1 VAKSKEAHL
10 MRVLKL
16 LMALLGAFFVA
27 SQPVKAAW
35 YKAETPK
42 FIFYGTSAK
51 DIQNDA
57 LRLERYDALLR
68 TLTGIPETSNT
79 MKLTVYVLPDIEAV
93 RRAHGGPTSNRIGGF
108 YSASRSGVIAV
119 VPRSTANDGQEDVI
133 LFHEYAHHLM
143 LQYFPV
149 AYPAW
154 YVEGFAEYLST
165 IQFTTDVAKIGLPA
179 RHRRFALTEQR
190 KTPIE
195 KLLSATVGDLGRDEM
210 GNFYG
215 RAWLLTHYLSFEP
228 TRRGQQRAYLDKINE
243 GVPALGAARQAMGD
257 LDALQKDLDRYQAAS
272 KLSYLS
278 VPNKAPNI
286 QVTLT
291 ELDKATGDTLTERLA
306 LTRGANRERLE
317 PIAERLRKLT
327 TTYPG
332 HPAVLTLLAEA
343 ELELKNFQ
351 AAGAA
356 ADAAI
361 AKEPNNARALL
372 WKGLSI
378 GRPLFDAG
386 DRDPAKWKI
395 ARSWIVRANRANI
408 DDPLPLFEYYRTF
421 TGERKLPPSSAI
433 TGLERAVELIPQ
445 SNSFRI
451 PLAYE
456 KTKAGDFKTAA
467 LLMRPIANSPHANA
481 AAAWAKGLMVELNA
495 AAAKPAGTVDINA
508 LMARVSPDRKEK
520 EEDKEED

>member
-1 VAKSKEAHL
+1 
-10 MRVLKL
+10 MRL
-16 LMALLGAFFVA
+16 LMLVFALLAGLIFATKPA
-27 SQPVKAAW
+27 KAAW
-35 YKAETPK
+35 YRAETPK

-68 TLTGIPETSNT
+68 ALTGIPETTYS
-79 MKLTVYVLPDIEAV
+79 MKLTVYVLPDIAAV
-93 RRAHGGPTSNRIGGF
+93 RRAHGGAMSDRIGGF
-108 YSASRSGVIAV
+108 YTASRSGAIAV
-119 VPRSTANDGQEDVI
+119 VPRSTANDGREDII

-165 IQFTTDVAKIGLPA
+165 VQFTRDVAKIGLPA
-179 RHRRFALTEQR
+179 LHRRYSLNLDR

-195 KLLSATVGDLGRDEM
+195 RLLSATVSDLRSDEM

-215 RAWLLTHYLSFEP
+215 RAWLLTHYLSFDP

-243 GVPALGAARQAMGD
+243 GVPALEAARLTMGD
-257 LDALQKDLDRYQAAS
+257 LDILQKDLDRYLAAS
-272 KLSYLS
+272 KISYLS
-278 VPNKAPNI
+278 IANKAPAVS
-286 QVTLT
+286 VTVS
-291 ELDKATGDTLTERLA
+291 ELDKATADTLMERLA

-317 PIAERLRKLT
+317 PIAARLRKLST
-327 TTYPG
+327 AYPG

-343 ELELKNFQ
+343 ELDLKNFA

-356 ADAAI
+356 ADAVLAV
-361 AKEPNNARALL
+361 EPNNARALL

-386 DRDPAKWKI
+386 DRDAAKWKV

-408 DDPLPLFEYYRTF
+408 DDPLPLFENYRTF
-421 TGERKLPPSSAI
+421 RGEGKPAPPSAI
-433 TGLERAVELIPQ
+433 VGLERAVELIPQ
-445 SNSFRI
+445 TNSFRI

-467 LLMRPIANSPHANA
+467 LLMRPIANAPHASA
-481 AAAWAKGLMVELNA
+481 AAAWAKRLMIELNA
-495 AAAKPAGTVDINA
+495 AAAKPPGSVDINA
-508 LMARVSPDRKEK
+508 LMARVSPDRKDK
-520 EEDKEED
+520 EEDKEDE